1 MNLKGTG
8 SVRATLLAKLWLTAT
23 CWQSKLTS
31 ALGFSGASWEGM
43 QSCID
48 FIAGFS
54 QTILFEPGWHWECCC
69 PTVTMKQSGQVSVYH
84 HRTEQRRPPV
94 PNCFHYLFRKHL
106 FSGAVHT
113 DQYVLLLC
121 CVSSYPLIP
130 LEPGLTEWPSVCCVV
145 PCMCNVLDKY
155 CHWHWSIC

>member
-8 SVRATLLAKLWLTAT
+8 SVRATPLAKLWLTAT

-31 ALGFSGASWEGM
+31 ALGYSGASWEGM

-48 FIAGFS
+48 YTAGFS

-69 PTVTMKQSGQVSVYH
+69 STVTMKHSGQVPVYH

-94 PNCFHYLFRKHL
+94 PNCFPYLFRKHL
-106 FSGAVHT
+106 FSGAVPYWSICIAFVLCAIIST
-113 DQYVLLLC
+113 YTFGARINWVTFLLLC
-121 CVSSYPLIP
+121 SAMYVQCT
-130 LEPGLTEWPSVCCVV
+130 G
-145 PCMCNVLDKY
+145 
-155 CHWHWSIC
+155 

>member
-8 SVRATLLAKLWLTAT
+8 SVRATLLAKLWLTTT

-48 FIAGFS
+48 FTAGFS

-69 PTVTMKQSGQVSVYH
+69 PTSNHEAVWSSPSLPSQDRAKEASCTKLLPLSFQETSV
-84 HRTEQRRPPV
+84 QW
-94 PNCFHYLFRKHL
+94 
-106 FSGAVHT
+106 
-113 DQYVLLLC
+113 
-121 CVSSYPLIP
+121 SSAY
-130 LEPGLTEWPSVCCVV
+130 
-145 PCMCNVLDKY
+145 
-155 CHWHWSIC
+155 WSICIAFVLRVIISTYTFGARINWVTFRLLCSAMYVQCTG

>member
-8 SVRATLLAKLWLTAT
+8 SVRATPLAKLWLTAT

-31 ALGFSGASWEGM
+31 ALGYSGASWEGM

-48 FIAGFS
+48 FTAGFS

-69 PTVTMKQSGQVSVYH
+69 STVTMKQSGQVPVYH
-84 HRTEQRRPPV
+84 HRTEQRGLLYQ
-94 PNCFHYLFRKHL
+94 FDSSI
-106 FSGAVHT
+106 FSGNICSVEQCHT

-121 CVSSYPLIP
+121 CVPSYPLIP
-130 LEPGLTEWPSVCCVV
+130 LESGLTEWPSLCCVV

-155 CHWHWSIC
+155 CHWHWSVC